1 MILTSLKNLSRD
13 KTRSFL
19 TSLGILIGVAA
30 VVSLVS
36 ISEGIKV
43 EANTQIGNAEYIKI
57 TQKTM
62 MSTLSIL
69 DESIIDRVSR
79 IQDVEY
85 YTKEIDFYLKS
96 FNNQE
101 LSATSTFSSG
111 NIQMISGLGIEPQN
125 AEYFKNAQPYHKV
138 SQGRM
143 LQRNEDN
150 SLLINSKLANDNN
163 LFIGN
168 SVNIDN
174 KNFRI
179 VGIFD
184 VQSNFAGS
192 GLAIMTLKSARELS
206 TYGEEEYSSLLI
218 ISSADTKKLSD
229 RLEEIFPD
237 NRITSSQQSA
247 QSLNSF
253 LSNLSIAL
261 WFVSSISALVGGV
274 GIMNTMLMSVMERI
288 KEFGVLKAI
297 GWQNKHI
304 IKMIIYEAILLG
316 LIGGLGGLFLGVIG
330 SVTVQVLTG
339 IPTMITL
346 ELIIEALGFSILIGI
361 LSSLYPA
368 VIASRMSPVEAVRF
382 E

>member
-43 EANTQIGNAEYIKI
+43 EANSQIGNTEYVKI
-57 TQKTM
+57 TEKTM
-62 MSTLSIL
+62 MSTLSTL
-69 DESIIDRVSR
+69 DESIINRLER
-79 IQDVEY
+79 IQDVKY

-96 FNNQE
+96 FNNIV
-101 LSATSTFSSG
+101 LGATSTLGGG
-111 NIQMISGLGIEPQN
+111 NVQIISGLGIEPEN
-125 AEYFKNAQPYHKV
+125 AYYFKNSLPYYKV

-143 LQRNEDN
+143 LERNEDN
-150 SLLINSKLANDNN
+150 SVLINEKLAKDNN
-163 LFIGN
+163 LFLGN
-168 SVNIDN
+168 SVNIEG
-174 KNFRI
+174 KNYRI
-179 VGIFD
+179 VGIFG
-184 VQSNFAGS
+184 VESNFAGS
-192 GLAIMTLKSARELS
+192 GLVVMTLKSAREQS
-206 TYGEEEYSSLLI
+206 TYAEEEYSSLLI
-218 ISSADTKKLSD
+218 IPSADTKKFTD
-229 RLEEIFPD
+229 RLKEIFPN

-247 QSLNSF
+247 QSLNNF

-261 WFVSSISALVGGV
+261 WFVSSISAIVGGV

-304 IKMIIYEAILLG
+304 IKMIVLEAVLLG
-316 LIGGLGGLFLGVIG
+316 LLGGIGGVFLGTLG
-330 SVTVQVLTG
+330 SLTVQALTG
-339 IPTMITL
+339 IPTRITV
-346 ELIIEALGFSILIGI
+346 ELIVQVISFSIIIGS

-368 VIASRMSPVEAVRF
+368 LIASRMSPVEAVRY